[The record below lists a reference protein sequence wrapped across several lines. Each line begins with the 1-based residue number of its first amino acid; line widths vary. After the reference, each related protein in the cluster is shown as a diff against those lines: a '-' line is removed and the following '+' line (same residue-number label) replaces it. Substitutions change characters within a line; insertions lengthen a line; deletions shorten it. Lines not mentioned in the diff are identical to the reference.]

1 MIRATIERET
11 KTMSGFTASTLK
23 ASKRAL
29 EDLRYSIVA
38 GEPQLTALIQS
49 LQSTGSDARRV
60 TVLKAIQK
68 STAGVKNAIVDVTP
82 KLDVVI
88 ETTIKNEVSRGAGVP
103 VASLEKYQ
111 RSIDDF
117 ASTVRELSKQ
127 LAQLVKLNSQ
137 GG

>member
-11 KTMSGFTASTLK
+11 KTMPGFTASTLK

-111 RSIDDF
+111 QSIDDF

-127 LAQLVKLNSQ
+127 LDQLVMLNSQ